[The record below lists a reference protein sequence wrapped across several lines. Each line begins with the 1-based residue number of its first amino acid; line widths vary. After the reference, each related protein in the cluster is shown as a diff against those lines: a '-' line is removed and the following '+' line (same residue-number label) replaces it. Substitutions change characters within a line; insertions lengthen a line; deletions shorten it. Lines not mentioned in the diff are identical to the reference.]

1 MLLSTTAEKQVLQT
15 RLDEARARTDELFRL
30 LRPGAIYERPIPDR
44 HRLIFY
50 LGHLEAFDWN
60 QVCRGVLGMSSFHPE
75 FDKLFEFGIDPEPG
89 NAPADGPFDWPGVPA
104 IQDYNAKVRR
114 KLDEALPDTPEHI
127 VQVALEHRMM
137 HAETLAYLLHNL
149 DYQYKVDGPAEF
161 ATGPA
166 ATNRMIEIPA
176 GAATLGQEPGLF
188 GWDNEFPRHSVDV
201 AAFSIAKYK
210 VTNAE
215 YLEFVRAGA
224 GAHGAPQTKPP
235 HFWIEQN
242 GEYVYRG
249 MFQSIPLPLDWPVYV
264 TQKEA
269 QAYAT
274 WRGKA
279 LPTEAQFHRAAYGT
293 REGRDDRPFPWG
305 LAEPMFAHGNFDFHR
320 WEPLPVAANEAGN
333 SAFGV
338 SQMLGNGWEWTSTV
352 FSPFE
357 GFRAFDFYPGYSASF
372 FDDAH
377 YVIKGASPR
386 TAACFLRKSFRN
398 WFRPNY
404 PYVYSGFRLVEN

>member
-1 MLLSTTAEKQVLQT
+1 MLLSTTAEKQILQT
-15 RLDEARARTDELFRL
+15 RLEEARARTDELFRL
-30 LRPGAIYERPIPDR
+30 LRPGAIYERPVPDR

-60 QVCRGVLGMSSFHPE
+60 QVCRGALGLPSFHPE

-89 NAPADGPFDWPGVPA
+89 KAAAEVPSDWPGVA
-104 IQDYNAKVRR
+104 EIQGYNAKVRR
-114 KLDEALPDTPEHI
+114 KLDEVLPDAPEQI

-149 DYQYKVDGPAEF
+149 DYEYKIAGPAEF
-161 ATGPA
+161 AAGSPTVGEMLA
-166 ATNRMIEIPA
+166 IPR
-176 GAATLGQEPGLF
+176 GAATLGQAAGQF
-188 GWDNEFPRHSVDV
+188 GWDNEFPRHALDV
-201 AAFSIAKYK
+201 PAFSIAKYK

-215 YLEFVRAGA
+215 YLEFVRT
-224 GAHGAPQTKPP
+224 GAPAP
-235 HFWIEQN
+235 HFWMEQN
-242 GEYVYRG
+242 GEYLYRG

-264 TQKEA
+264 TQAEA

-274 WRGKA
+274 WKGKS
-279 LPTEAQFHRAAYGT
+279 LPTEAQFQRAAYGT
-293 REGRDDRPFPWG
+293 PGGDEREFPWG
-305 LAEPMFAHGNFDFHR
+305 SAPATFAHGNFDFHR
-320 WEPLPVAANEAGN
+320 WEPLPVTSNAAGD

-338 SQMLGNGWEWTSTV
+338 SQMLGNGWEWTSTL
-352 FSPFE
+352 FHPFE
-357 GFRAFDFYPGYSASF
+357 GFQAFDFYPGYSANF
-372 FDDAH
+372 FDTAH

-386 TAACFLRKSFRN
+386 TASCFLRRSFRN